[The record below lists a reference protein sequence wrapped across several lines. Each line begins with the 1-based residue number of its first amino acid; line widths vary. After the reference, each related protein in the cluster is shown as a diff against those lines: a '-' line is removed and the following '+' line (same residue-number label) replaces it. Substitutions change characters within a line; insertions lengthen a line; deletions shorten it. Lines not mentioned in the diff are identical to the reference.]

1 MYKEITGDEAKY
13 IHNVVEEYNKDS
25 VLLLRI
31 YHNEQDYENN
41 VYTEIDGSKISN
53 FTYEHSVN
61 SNNYMN
67 FGDVCAACIEMTLMT
82 DGYVYDKALIDLF
95 KEFTIIKPYILQSG
109 SVKDYKYSQSNSR
122 LVKIISQEDF
132 NAEELDTSLD
142 YVTYSVEE
150 NDYKY
155 ASYYHFDESWV
166 EINYANENNECFN
179 SFPLGKFYVSDLQ
192 TTDYYKNLHITAYD
206 VLGFSDIAVGEI
218 NDLIPDINYTDQKG
232 LINYFLYKSGMVLYD
247 EGDTSPYCNFATYV
261 SLKLGFGHAL
271 VPTVL
276 KKGAYD
282 GASYFVLVGDG
293 TNNYRAYKWSK
304 IDEEWLPYESSSV
317 VKTKDISIMSNKI
330 YFYDSSDNP
339 TITHFRQVKTPIKDN
354 LDKYYE
360 VKPKSNG
367 MYSTFKLFYPNDSVT
382 VRTLISY
389 LAQLGTDSAKVISG
403 PTTVEDVFNAY
414 INRFGELKFV
424 KYNLLGYRDGSNDVY
439 YKIKYAMMLGLTLDG
454 MPNQKVT
461 VGRSRCTS
469 YVVDEASG
477 YTNDVRSIGLTGSSL
492 DLAFPANSSYSSARD
507 AFIQTLLVANPKF
520 PEGIVIN
527 NIYIYQEKYP
537 SDVEKLVGL
546 WTAGLEYVQQLRII
560 DLGSLGMRTYRCV
573 LNSAG
578 EYYWNQYYG
587 LNFYEYLSGQVT
599 WLGDLNLEC
608 GDCIKVTD
616 ELNNEYSFPIMSL
629 KIEFDG
635 SVKQTLYAKGSTDTN
650 VLADQNI
657 SGANSLNSLIKN
669 NYDLIQNGI
678 KKINSGYSV
687 GLDNMALLVDDA
699 DLNIPSCLVLS
710 EFSMNNKDH
719 NWLNEGKVV
728 RIDING
734 IHKSTNG
741 FFGSYNDITTF

>member
-1 MYKEITGDEAKY
+1 MYKEIAGDEAKY

-31 YHNEQDYENN
+31 YRNEEDYENN

-53 FTYEHSVN
+53 FTYNHSVN
-61 SNNYMN
+61 SNNYIN

-82 DGYVYDKALIDLF
+82 DGYEYDKALINLF

-109 SVKDYKYSQSNSR
+109 SVKDYKHSKSNSR

-132 NAEELDTSLD
+132 IAEELDTSLD

-155 ASYYHFDESWV
+155 ASYYHFNESWI
-166 EINYANENNECFN
+166 EIKYANEENECFN

-192 TTDYYKNLHITAYD
+192 TADYYKNLHITAYD
-206 VLGFSDIAVGEI
+206 VLGFSDISVGEI

-247 EGDTSPYCNFATYV
+247 EGDTAPYCNFATYV

-271 VPTVL
+271 VPTIP
-276 KKGAYD
+276 KKGAYN
-282 GASYFVLVGDG
+282 GAQYYVLLGDG
-293 TNNYRAYKWSK
+293 TNNYRAYLWYDS
-304 IDEEWLPYESSSV
+304 DTEWLPYDQLSV
-317 VKTKDISIMSNKI
+317 IKTTDTSIMKNKI
-330 YFYDSSDNP
+330 YFHKVGEP
-339 TITHFRQVKTPIKDN
+339 PVAQLRQVKNPVIEDIDT
-354 LDKYYE
+354 YYE
-360 VKPKSNG
+360 VKPKNIG
-367 MYSTFKLFYPNDSVT
+367 MYSNFKLFYPNDSVT

-477 YTNDVRSIGLTGSSL
+477 YTNDVSSIGLTGSSL
-492 DLAFPANSSYSSARD
+492 DLAFPANSSYSSACD
-507 AFIQTLLVANPKF
+507 AFIQTLFVANPKF
-520 PEGIVIN
+520 PEGIAIK

-537 SDVEKLVGL
+537 SEVEWLVGQ
-546 WTAGLEYVQQLRII
+546 WTAGLGYVQQLRII
-560 DLGSLGMRTYRCV
+560 DLGSLGMRAYRCV
-573 LNSAG
+573 LNSSG
-578 EYYWNQYYG
+578 EYYWKRYYG
-587 LNFYEYLSGQVT
+587 FDFYKYLSGQIT
-599 WLGDLNLEC
+599 WFGDINLEC

-616 ELNNEYSFPIMSL
+616 ELNNEYNFPIMSL

-650 VLADQNI
+650 VLANQNI

-669 NYDLIQNGI
+669 NYELIQNGV

-734 IHKSTNG
+734 IHKSTKG
-741 FFGSYNDITTF
+741 FYGSYNDITTF

>member
-1 MYKEITGDEAKY
+1 MYKEIAGDEAKY

-82 DGYVYDKALIDLF
+82 DGYAYDKALIDLF

-109 SVKDYKYSQSNSR
+109 SVKDYKYSKSNSR
-122 LVKIISQEDF
+122 LVKIVSQEDF
-132 NAEELDTSLD
+132 NAEVLDTSLD

-166 EINYANENNECFN
+166 EIKYANEKNECFN

-192 TTDYYKNLHITAYD
+192 TADYYKNLHITAYD
-206 VLGFSDIAVGEI
+206 VLGFSDISVGEI
-218 NDLIPDINYTDQKG
+218 NDLIPDINYSDQKG

-247 EGDTSPYCNFATYV
+247 EGDIAPYCNFATYA

-271 VPTVL
+271 VPTIP
-276 KKGAYD
+276 KKGAYN
-282 GASYFVLVGDG
+282 GAQYYVLLGDG
-293 TNNYRAYKWSK
+293 TNNYRAYLWFDSD
-304 IDEEWLPYESSSV
+304 IEWLPYDQVSV
-317 VKTKDISIMSNKI
+317 IKTTDTSIMNNKI
-330 YFYDSSDNP
+330 YFHNVGEPPVAEY
-339 TITHFRQVKTPIKDN
+339 RQVKNPVIEDIDT
-354 LDKYYE
+354 YYE
-360 VKPKSNG
+360 VKPKNIG
-367 MYSTFKLFYPNDSVT
+367 MYSNFKLFYPNDSVT

-389 LAQLGTDSAKVISG
+389 LAQLGTDTAKYLSWASKIA
-403 PTTVEDVFNAY
+403 DVFNAY
-414 INRFGELKFV
+414 IDRSGKLKFV
-424 KYNLLGYRDGSNDVY
+424 KYNWLGYRDGSKDVY
-439 YKIKYAMMLGLTLDG
+439 YLIDYDKMLGLTLNG
-454 MPNQKVT
+454 MPNQRVT

-469 YVVDEASG
+469 YVVDENNG
-477 YTNDVRSIGLTGSSL
+477 YANDVKSIGITGSSL
-492 DLAFPANSSYSSARD
+492 DLAFPAFSSYASARY
-507 AFIQTLLVANPKF
+507 AFIQTLLIANPKF
-520 PEGIVIN
+520 PEGTLIKKVVIRDLDSPYSVDST
-527 NIYIYQEKYP
+527 IK
-537 SDVEKLVGL
+537 S
-546 WTAGLEYVQQLRII
+546 WSAGVDYVQELRII
-560 DLGSLGMRTYRCV
+560 NLGSLGMRAYRCV
-573 LNSAG
+573 VNRSG

-616 ELNNEYSFPIMSL
+616 ELNNEYNFPIMSL

-650 VLADQNI
+650 VLTDQNI

-669 NYDLIQNGI
+669 NYDLIQNGV

-741 FFGSYNDITTF
+741 FYGSYDDITTF